1 MQKQNRV
8 HSDEAQGLEM
18 GRELTEA
25 ELATVCGGAGG
36 GNTSNMGN
44 LGGLGNPAGL
54 GSLGSDLGN
63 QLSGQIG
70 SQVASL
76 LGNSAGSLS
85 SPAGPSNQTSSAP
98 AMGSFPAIGSLQ
110 NILGSL
116 GGGGGL

>member
-44 LGGLGNPAGL
+44 LGGLG
-54 GSLGSDLGN
+54 SLGSDLGS
-63 QLSGQIG
+63 QLSSQIG

-76 LGNSAGSLS
+76 LGNSVGS
-85 SPAGPSNQTSSAP
+85 PGNAAGPSNQTSGAP
-98 AMGSFPAIGSLQ
+98 ASGSFPAIGSLQ